1 VVRGDEFDS
10 GVIAA
15 DATRFR
21 RRFRAW
27 GRYGV
32 SAFVAADDDEVTA
45 LCETKL
51 NAWAVVVVFSRAV
64 LEQAG
69 VEVVPTFR
77 VPHVTLAHASL
88 DELTHQLLS
97 CDHRIVVNPYHEPD
111 IGPLEAR

>member
-1 VVRGDEFDS
+1 MVRGDEFDS

-88 DELTHQLLS
+88 DELTQPTA
-97 CDHRIVVNPYHEPD
+97 VVRPSD
-111 IGPLEAR
+111 RRQPLP